1 MKYLLDTHSFIW
13 AIRDTNKLSKKASK
27 IIEDTNNDVWVS
39 VVTFWEMSIKHSLGK
54 LSLGNVSPEDFIGFA
69 NNSQISIVGLSAA
82 LAASSHQLPCRKNHK
97 DPFDRMLIWKA
108 LKSDFHV
115 ISKDS
120 DFSLYSDLGLQ
131 LIW

>member
-13 AIRDTNKLSKKASK
+13 AISDTAKLSAKASK
-27 IIEDTNNDVWVS
+27 IIEDSNNDVCVS

-54 LSLGNVSPEDFIGFA
+54 LSFGKLAPQDFIPLA
-69 NNSQISIVGLSAA
+69 NDSQISILGLSAGLVA
-82 LAASSHQLPCRKNHK
+82 TGHLLPWRKLHK

-108 LKSDFHV
+108 IKNDLHL

-120 DFSLYSDLGLQ
+120 DFYLYQDLGLN

>member
-13 AIRDTNKLSKKASK
+13 AISDTTKLSTKVTKT
-27 IIEDTNNDVWVS
+27 IEDPSNDVCVS
-39 VVTFWEMSIKHSLGK
+39 VITFWEMSIKHSIGKLTLGK
-54 LSLGNVSPEDFIGFA
+54 LAPQDFIPLA
-69 NNSQISIVGLSAA
+69 NDSQISILGLSAA
-82 LAASSHQLPCRKNHK
+82 LVATAHQLPWRKKHK

-108 LKSDFHV
+108 IKSDLHL

-120 DFSLYSDLGLQ
+120 DFYLYQDLGLN